1 MEERGLQYDYLFDWV
16 KKDNNMMNDR
26 YNENTPIDNRNK
38 QTIRPITGNNLTNQN
53 FIITESI
60 AVNNQNNQMIVE
72 EKLNNNRGIKK
83 ILKF

>member
-16 KKDNNMMNDR
+16 KKDNNIMNDR

-38 QTIRPITGNNLTNQN
+38 QTIRPINGNNFTNQN
-53 FIITESI
+53 FNITESI
-60 AVNNQNNQMIVE
+60 AVNDQNNQMIVE
-72 EKLNNNRGIKK
+72 EKLNNNKGIKK